1 MAIPSQGNLALEFA
15 KDGLGVAALPM
26 TAVGP
31 YPFELGPRVVEA
43 PERSSGDGNTV
54 EKSDQQSAVRRSEV
68 FSGILL
74 QQPFHDALLGA
85 AVPECV
91 LDGQL
96 GQQRCGQRV
105 MLAHRHEAK
114 LINCRH
120 LSNTYPFAMTSSVS
134 GKVAF
139 VTGGASGIG
148 AALTTELA
156 KGGAEVWVADRQIG
170 RAQELA
176 QCLCD
181 SGAEVRAIEL
191 DVRDASA
198 FEAAAAEVVRESGR
212 LDYLFNNAGIGVSGE
227 IDSYTLDDWNDVFDV
242 NLRGVVHGIQAVY
255 PIMIR
260 QGSGHIVNT
269 ASMAGLTTTVGQA
282 SYTATKH
289 AVVAI
294 SRSMRVE
301 AERHG
306 VRVSALCPG
315 VIRTPILTG
324 GAYGRINGPGLT
336 SEEFQK
342 SWERLRPMDADKFAE
357 RVLRAVLRNDAMIIV
372 PGWWKTWWYLER
384 LSPTL
389 ALRLSK
395 RLLKELRKMES
406 APGT

>member
-1 MAIPSQGNLALEFA
+1 MP
-15 KDGLGVAALPM
+15 
-26 TAVGP
+26 
-31 YPFELGPRVVEA
+31 
-43 PERSSGDGNTV
+43 
-54 EKSDQQSAVRRSEV
+54 
-68 FSGILL
+68 
-74 QQPFHDALLGA
+74 
-85 AVPECV
+85 
-91 LDGQL
+91 
-96 GQQRCGQRV
+96 
-105 MLAHRHEAK
+105 
-114 LINCRH
+114 
-120 LSNTYPFAMTSSVS
+120 SSVS

-148 AALTTELA
+148 AALCTELST
-156 KGGAEVWVADRQIG
+156 GGAEVWIADRQIG

-176 QCLCD
+176 QRLRD
-181 SGAEVRAIEL
+181 GGAKVHAIEL
-191 DVRDASA
+191 DVRDSSA
-198 FEAAAAEVVRESGR
+198 FEGAVANAVHESGR

-227 IDSYTLDDWNDVFDV
+227 IDSYTLDDWDDVFDV

-324 GAYGRINGPGLT
+324 GEYGRINAPGLT

-372 PGWWKTWWYLER
+372 PGGGRPGGTWSDFRPRWHCER
-384 LSPTL
+384 RRCCSRNSVKWSRRPDEI
-389 ALRLSK
+389 ALLQ
-395 RLLKELRKMES
+395 RKCE
-406 APGT
+406 